1 MKKTIT
7 HIKVLVNLI
16 KLTYFNIFQIYWQN

>member
-7 HIKVLVNLI
+7 HITVLVNLI